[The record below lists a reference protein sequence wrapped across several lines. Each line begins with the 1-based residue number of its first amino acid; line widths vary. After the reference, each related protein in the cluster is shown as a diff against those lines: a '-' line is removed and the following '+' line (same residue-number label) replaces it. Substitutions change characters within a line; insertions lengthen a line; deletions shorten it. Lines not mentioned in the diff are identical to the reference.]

1 MEEIKEKLSEKYLKM
16 EDHFNISFEVFKKL
30 ISENKLVITIYFLL
44 LLAYNYL
51 IIEMGNIFII
61 MNQSGYS
68 YIPEEVLWLS
78 PLIIVIS
85 SFMYIMGIIFIKK
98 TVMKV

>member
-1 MEEIKEKLSEKYLKM
+1 MKEIKEKLSEKYLKM

-51 IIEMGNIFII
+51 MVEIRNIFII
-61 MNQSGYS
+61 MVQSRYS
-68 YIPEEVLWLS
+68 Y
-78 PLIIVIS
+78 
-85 SFMYIMGIIFIKK
+85 
-98 TVMKV
+98 MKYYG